1 LRGILLLLL
10 HCREKFSDVSFCHP
24 CFIIF
29 FLGWRTSLLLS
40 SWGIST
46 KKTGD
51 DRNKEDED
59 NKEKKAKTKKLTG
72 RS

>member
-1 LRGILLLLL
+1 MDFLAI
-10 HCREKFSDVSFCHP
+10 
-24 CFIIF
+24 
-29 FLGWRTSLLLS
+29 FLGPL
-40 SWGIST
+40 T

>member
-1 LRGILLLLL
+1 L
-10 HCREKFSDVSFCHP
+10 SF
-24 CFIIF
+24 
-29 FLGWRTSLLLS
+29 
-40 SWGIST
+40 WGISTKT